1 MRRFVE
7 WGLALAALVLAA
19 AFMGG
24 VSGWGRSAPGRRVPP
39 VGMDRHYHA
48 GKVPPAPSAQNGCR
62 APGCHPAFPHVKVRT
77 QAVFRNMHLR
87 FIDCLACHARDARKS
102 WSAAPPAPYGKDD
115 VGSLRPRWRISSP
128 QPTVADGRMHGLI
141 GPALSCR
148 ACHSE
153 EGSREIAALGV
164 KSLPA
169 GFSNPVALRMIEE
182 GARQWIPDA
191 MR

>member
-1 MRRFVE
+1 
-7 WGLALAALVLAA
+7 
-19 AFMGG
+19 
-24 VSGWGRSAPGRRVPP
+24 
-39 VGMDRHYHA
+39 
-48 GKVPPAPSAQNGCR
+48 
-62 APGCHPAFPHVKVRT
+62 
-77 QAVFRNMHLR
+77 
-87 FIDCLACHARDARKS
+87 
-102 WSAAPPAPYGKDD
+102 
-115 VGSLRPRWRISSP
+115 
-128 QPTVADGRMHGLI
+128 MHGLI